1 MVRMGVKQ
9 YLLDMF
15 SASWRIAAT
24 DLSLIRHFPRMW
36 LGVLAISLVPS
47 AYALIYLSSVW
58 EPNAKTSNLP
68 VAVVNLDQGYTY
80 QGRTQNVGIDLMA
93 ALKSSGEFGFRAV
106 DSEAEARE
114 AVKLGQM
121 AFAVIVPAD
130 FSANALPGVRA
141 GGGNVI
147 VVLSEGNNFAAAGLA
162 RRFAVELGHQ
172 VNEALNERRWE
183 QVLLSVDG
191 SGKNLEM
198 LRSGMAQLH
207 TGAKTYQ
214 DGLARYNQAAAQLVT
229 GIRQIGEGVRGM
241 ESRLPADAELKA
253 FKAGTQ
259 LMAQRHKELGSGLE
273 QLRAGAGR
281 LNAGAVQLQE
291 ETVDLPFVGER
302 ISQSAAELASGADQL
317 GKGLASASEA
327 NAQMGAGAVRLDES
341 AGKLGEGVGA
351 MGNGLRTMSEK
362 LPDENRLQA
371 FSQSGEEMARGAIKL
386 KTGIELV
393 AQALPGSMDKLDGS
407 ARGLADSVE
416 PRLEVLAPVANNGSA
431 FAPNMIAMSLW
442 LGAVMALYLFDL
454 RALSQDHAQASM
466 LARSLGRFLVPS
478 LLVLAQILLTFLV
491 LRFGLGVSV
500 PDYPSFTLVMISTGL
515 SFLAI
520 VFLLL
525 RALGESGKL
534 IVILLLTL
542 QLAAGGGV
550 MPIEL
555 TAEFFQ
561 AVHDWL
567 PFTWVVKALRASLF
581 GAYDDGWFMPWF
593 VVSAIGLVALLLSS
607 RVRNWRLVAAT
618 DYRPSIDI

>member
-1 MVRMGVKQ
+1 MGVKQ
-9 YLLDMF
+9 YLLDKF
-15 SASWRIAAT
+15 RTSWRIAAT
-24 DLSLIRHFPRMW
+24 DLGLIRHFPRMW

-68 VAVVNLDQGYTY
+68 VAIVNLDEGYTY
-80 QGRTQNVGIDLMA
+80 QGHTQNVGTDLTL
-93 ALKSSGEFGFRAV
+93 ALKKSGEFGFSVMRSEV
-106 DSEAEARE
+106 DARE
-114 AVKLGQM
+114 AVKLGRV
-121 AFAVIVPAD
+121 AFAVIVPSD
-130 FSANALPGVRA
+130 FSANALPGIRA

-172 VNEALNERRWE
+172 VNEALNEKRWE

-198 LRSGMAQLH
+198 LRSGMTQLH
-207 TGAKTYQ
+207 AGVTAYQ
-214 DGLARYNQAAAQLVT
+214 AGLVRYNQAATQLVS
-229 GIRQIGEGVRGM
+229 GIRVLAEGLRGM
-241 ESRLPADAELKA
+241 ESRIPTDADLKA

-259 LMAQRHKELGSGLE
+259 LMAQHHKELGAGLE
-273 QLRAGAGR
+273 QLKTGAGR
-281 LNAGAVQLQE
+281 LNAGAIQLQE
-291 ETVDLPFVGER
+291 DTVDIPFVGDR
-302 ISQSAAELASGADQL
+302 ISQGAAELASGGDQL
-317 GKGLASASEA
+317 AKGLASAIEA
-327 NAQMGAGAVRLDES
+327 NSQMGAGAARLDES
-341 AGKLGEGVGA
+341 AGKLGEGVSS
-351 MGNGLRTMSEK
+351 MGNGLRTMGEK
-362 LPDENRLQA
+362 LPDENRLQV
-371 FSQSGEEMARGAIKL
+371 FVQSGEDMARGAVKL

-442 LGAVMALYLFDL
+442 LGAVMALYLFNL
-454 RALSQDHAQASM
+454 RTLSQAHVASSA
-466 LARSLGRFLVPS
+466 LERSVGRFLVPA
-478 LLVLAQILLTFLV
+478 LLVLAQTLLTFLV
-491 LRFGLGVSV
+491 LRFGLGVAV
-500 PDYPSFTLVMISTGL
+500 RDYLSFTLIMVSAGL

-555 TAEFFQ
+555 TADFFQ

-581 GAYDDGWFMPWF
+581 GAYDDGWVLPWL
-593 VVSAIGLVALLLSS
+593 VVSAIGVAALLLSS
-607 RVRNWRLVAAT
+607 QLRNWLLVAEP